1 MTDNVA
7 VSLLT
12 LPIEL
17 IYRIMDDIDIL
28 AIEISVRNVC
38 TRLNVIADKY
48 RQYQVT
54 FDFIIDSI
62 IQVLFTSK
70 YIIDLHF

>member
-38 TRLNVIADKY
+38 TRLKVIAHKY